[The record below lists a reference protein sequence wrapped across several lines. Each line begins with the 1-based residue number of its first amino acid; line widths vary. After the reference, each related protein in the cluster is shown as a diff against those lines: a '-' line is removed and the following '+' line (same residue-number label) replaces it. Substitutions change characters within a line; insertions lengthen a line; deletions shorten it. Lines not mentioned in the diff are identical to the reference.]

1 MQNSFALPAQILTAL
16 RFTQAL
22 TQSHPLKGLQVHTAN
37 SLTDEASIAET
48 EATPYQTHKHMTITQ
63 HAIDK
68 FKQVAPPPLCYRLLA
83 ATLNISE
90 TTART
95 YIEAGHI
102 MLTTR
107 AAVQLIQAQTGL
119 TDKEMFKP

>member
-1 MQNSFALPAQILTAL
+1 
-16 RFTQAL
+16 
-22 TQSHPLKGLQVHTAN
+22 
-37 SLTDEASIAET
+37 
-48 EATPYQTHKHMTITQ
+48 MTITQ

-83 ATLNISE
+83 ATINVSE
-90 TTART
+90 VTART

-107 AAVQLIQAQTGL
+107 AATMLIQSHTGL
-119 TDKEMFKP
+119 TDREMFEP